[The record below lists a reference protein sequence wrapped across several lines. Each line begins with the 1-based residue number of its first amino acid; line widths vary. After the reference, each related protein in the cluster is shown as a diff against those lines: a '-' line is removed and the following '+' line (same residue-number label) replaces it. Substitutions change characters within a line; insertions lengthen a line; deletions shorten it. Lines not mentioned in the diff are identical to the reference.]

1 MSTSAQPLSQWSL
14 ADSRVRSFYDNDG
27 LDKCVEGTQDLLDDG
42 SLPRYHRMKTLILLA
57 YSLEERGEMHECSE
71 EAEWLYM
78 IARDFYPAG
87 VDSSC
92 SLDAFKQLLI
102 DEAPGGDDGEGDT
115 VPGYGEVVEKAI
127 KIGEEVEMEAADV
140 EKVRNGVADTSV
152 KDQRSAA
159 ASYRAEGRKLEIP

>member
-57 YSLEERGEMHECSE
+57 YFLEERGEMHECSE

-87 VDSSC
+87 VDVSADRALAPWTRSSSFLSTRRRVETTGREIQC
-92 SLDAFKQLLI
+92 R
-102 DEAPGGDDGEGDT
+102 DT
-115 VPGYGEVVEKAI
+115 ERLWRK
-127 KIGEEVEMEAADV
+127 
-140 EKVRNGVADTSV
+140 
-152 KDQRSAA
+152 RS
-159 ASYRAEGRKLEIP
+159 R